1 MYKNHIWFG
10 PAHENMGPKK
20 LFFSPKKKVM
30 RFSFSL
36 AAREKATA
44 LKTTSCLYA
53 PTFYFNLKSQMKNEF
68 ALAGRWQHCAPGS
81 GGGETPKNLTG
92 EM

>member
-20 LFFSPKKKVM
+20 LFFFQKESNAFFFQLGVPRKGN
-30 RFSFSL
+30 SL
-36 AAREKATA
+36 KDN
-44 LKTTSCLYA
+44 LLSLCSHL
-53 PTFYFNLKSQMKNEF
+53 YFNLKSQMDEF